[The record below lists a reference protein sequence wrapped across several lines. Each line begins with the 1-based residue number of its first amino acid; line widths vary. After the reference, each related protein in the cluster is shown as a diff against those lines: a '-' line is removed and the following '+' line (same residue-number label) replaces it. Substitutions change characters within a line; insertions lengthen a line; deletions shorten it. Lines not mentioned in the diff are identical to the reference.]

1 MSDSWRSWLSF
12 FGAVALAAVGCAG
25 SEGTA
30 LEAGDAAHR
39 GGIPGRAAETAPVGA
54 TPERDVLRATYEPG
68 PWPSA
73 LELDGAKRFGP
84 HGNRVFV
91 LDMMNHRLLE
101 IELRSGDILRQ
112 FGQAGQGSGELLF
125 PVDYAIGGSGAAYV
139 LTAGGRT
146 SVHSFS
152 PSGEFLNVIHQGT
165 SPQEY
170 DQFTTLA
177 IVVDSRDRIY
187 LNQPALG
194 AVMTRYSPE
203 GEQEA
208 SIGELL
214 DPNEVFTDCGEHALC
229 RDPRF
234 AIRLNR
240 VVTSKA
246 TEDDALVLAFTAA
259 PVVRRY
265 SADGDLEFETR
276 LESEFVDELMAVAMQ
291 DKEAWRPYLSYS
303 VDSDGVNALQMV
315 QGVSVDT
322 ESGLVFCLVAGREI
336 HVLSGA
342 GDQLAVL
349 QPSGEEE
356 IDALWSMSAQGGVFW
371 LTSHSKLYGADYPD
385 ELSGHVEG
393 AARPN
398 ESR

>member
-1 MSDSWRSWLSF
+1 MSDRRRSRLSF
-12 FGAVALAAVGCAG
+12 FSAMALAAVGCAD

-30 LEAGDAAHR
+30 PEAGDATYR
-39 GGIPGRAAETAPVGA
+39 GGSSGRAEETAPVGA
-54 TPERDVLRATYEPG
+54 SAERAVLRATYEPR

-73 LELDGAKRFGP
+73 LDLDGAMRFGP

-91 LDMMNHRLLE
+91 LDMMNHRLIE
-101 IELRSGDILRQ
+101 MELRSGDILRQ
-112 FGQAGQGSGELLF
+112 FGGAGQGPGELLV
-125 PVDYAIGGSGAAYV
+125 PVDFAVGGSGAVYV
-139 LTAGGRT
+139 VTAGGRT

-152 PSGEFLNVIHQGT
+152 QNGEFLNVIHQGT
-165 SPQEY
+165 SPEDF
-170 DQFTTLA
+170 DQFATLA

-187 LNQPALG
+187 LNQPELG
-194 AVMTRYSPE
+194 AVMMRYSPK

-234 AIRLNR
+234 ALRLNR

-246 TEDDALVLAFTAA
+246 TEDDALVLAFTAV

-265 SADGDLEFETR
+265 STDGDLEFETR
-276 LESEFVDELMAVAMQ
+276 LESDFVSELVAAAMQ
-291 DKEAWRPYLSYS
+291 DREVWRPYLSYN
-303 VDSDGVNALQMV
+303 VDTDGVNALQMV

-322 ESGLVFCLVAGREI
+322 ESGLVFCLVGGREI

-349 QPSGEEE
+349 QPSDAEE
-356 IDALWSMSAQGGVFW
+356 IDALWSMSAQGGVIW

-393 AARPN
+393 AATAR
-398 ESR
+398 